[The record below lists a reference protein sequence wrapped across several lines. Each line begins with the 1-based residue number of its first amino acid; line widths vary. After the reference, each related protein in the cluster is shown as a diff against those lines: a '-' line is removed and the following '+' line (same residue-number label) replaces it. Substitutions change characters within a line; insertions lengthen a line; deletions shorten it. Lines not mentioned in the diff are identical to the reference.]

1 MATAQSIIDQVKTGM
16 SPEELARKNSWK
28 DLSGINRDELLKTA
42 VSMEEKQ
49 QSYNLLVYLFR
60 ISFDKDLWFSTEVLS
75 QAVQHPI
82 MTLLDHQAIL
92 PTMRRHLN
100 KIKDEISLDPP
111 PEEKLVKYWLM
122 EANYYAI
129 NGNMLAETGKKA
141 EAAQNY
147 QIAQSIFEQLGQF
160 QQASKFKVL
169 SWRVQGND
177 IQKTPLPKTSPI
189 KFRLPPTQP
198 FHQTFPDYADPVEKK
213 PESQKPTLAL
223 DPSKLGPATAQPTAE
238 TPSEPVDRNMPEEV
252 AAPAQAAPVEQ
263 GIEEQVSEKQASEE
277 QISEI
282 NAGGVLVGEERF
294 SEELTSEVQDGE
306 QQVGEEVAPPSPPPD
321 QSVSAAFIT
330 QGEGLSSSE
339 YYYPLPDVWM
349 KDGQLHIL
357 GLENLEGDETQR
369 IKMQIEQEC
378 DILMGVQLLSQMYL
392 TRRNVL
398 EREVKKLELKEKNL
412 RQRIDRLEK
421 KTGSLENN

>member
-16 SPEELARKNSWK
+16 GPEELARKNSWK
-28 DLSGINRDELLKTA
+28 DLSGVNRDELLKTA
-42 VSMEEKQ
+42 ISMEEKQ

-198 FHQTFPDYADPVEKK
+198 FHQTFPITRIQSKQ
-213 PESQKPTLAL
+213 SQNLRSRPWPWIITKSNLP
-223 DPSKLGPATAQPTAE
+223 QPN
-238 TPSEPVDRNMPEEV
+238 PQRR
-252 AAPAQAAPVEQ
+252 
-263 GIEEQVSEKQASEE
+263 
-277 QISEI
+277 
-282 NAGGVLVGEERF
+282 L
-294 SEELTSEVQDGE
+294 
-306 QQVGEEVAPPSPPPD
+306 PPS
-321 QSVSAAFIT
+321 Q
-330 QGEGLSSSE
+330 
-339 YYYPLPDVWM
+339 
-349 KDGQLHIL
+349 
-357 GLENLEGDETQR
+357 
-369 IKMQIEQEC
+369 
-378 DILMGVQLLSQMYL
+378 
-392 TRRNVL
+392 
-398 EREVKKLELKEKNL
+398 
-412 RQRIDRLEK
+412 
-421 KTGSLENN
+421 